1 MLPGSADMLIVADAH
16 ALGAVVVTWNRKHF
30 RPLISREGGRPRS
43 DFPQA
48 GLLSFTRCR
57 MVDAV
62 RLLDQY
68 IENIEFEHERRQR
81 MDDLRVIVEISH
93 SGMMMF

>member
-1 MLPGSADMLIVADAH
+1 MLIVADAH

-57 MVDAV
+57 MD
-62 RLLDQY
+62 
-68 IENIEFEHERRQR
+68 E
-81 MDDLRVIVEISH
+81 LRVIVEISH